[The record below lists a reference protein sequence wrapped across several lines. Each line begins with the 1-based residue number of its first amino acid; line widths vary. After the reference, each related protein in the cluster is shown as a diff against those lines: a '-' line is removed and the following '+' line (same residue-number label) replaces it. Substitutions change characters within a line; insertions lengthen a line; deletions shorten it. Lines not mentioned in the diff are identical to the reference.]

1 MESGTVK
8 RIMTNRLVLLSA
20 LTFLG
25 LLVLTFSLSD
35 HIIAFFAGMIG
46 LRLIF
51 FTLTGIFF
59 FRLSLAFLFATTGPA
74 AGAVSALSE
83 KGGGT
88 AVFLLHWA
96 GCLVSVR
103 VGMTCRMLYINLM
116 LKHSPGERM
125 LSEALKNVTFPAE
138 RLALFQWGFA
148 ALVLYFA
155 AAWFIIRSRSR
166 KG

>member
-8 RIMTNRLVLLSA
+8 RILTNRLVLLSA

-25 LLVLTFSLSD
+25 VLVLTFALSD
-35 HIIAFFAGMIG
+35 HIIALLAGIIG

-59 FRLSLAFLFATTGPA
+59 FRLSLAFLLATTGPA

-83 KGGGT
+83 KGGSP
-88 AVFLLHWA
+88 AVFLIHWA
-96 GCLVSVR
+96 GCLTSV
-103 VGMTCRMLYINLM
+103 VAGMICRILYINLL

-125 LSEALKNVTFPAE
+125 LSEAIKGITFPAE
-138 RLALFQWGFA
+138 SLGLFQWGFA
-148 ALVLYFA
+148 ALVLYFT
-155 AAWFIIRSRSR
+155 AAWLIMKSRSR
-166 KG
+166 KS